1 MTPPDRPYLQLRTP
15 AVICAVLLA
24 GGIGV
29 AFSSHQLL
37 NIAEERTR
45 AAARSLAQTEHAL
58 LEAEQTAN
66 QTREALTRHA
76 KLLSTGISRPADRVA
91 WIEHLESLRRSPS
104 ITQLNYE
111 ISPEHQLMPA
121 EAGTDERPVL
131 LAHTPHMR
139 ASVPHEDAFLEL
151 MNRLGKAD
159 TPLRPTRCQLSRLDE
174 AGKKGS
180 LNVHCD
186 VDWIHLR
193 LTTP

>member
-1 MTPPDRPYLQLRTP
+1 M
-15 AVICAVLLA
+15 
-24 GGIGV
+24 
-29 AFSSHQLL
+29 
-37 NIAEERTR
+37 
-45 AAARSLAQTEHAL
+45 
-58 LEAEQTAN
+58 
-66 QTREALTRHA
+66 
-76 KLLSTGISRPADRVA
+76 A

-131 LAHTPHMR
+131 LAHTLHMR